1 MNNENLPDT
10 SNNQEENMSQIT
22 GTQGETSKS
31 SSTPTRTVATH
42 SLSDVAAA
50 RSAKVG
56 KPVAGS
62 TGL

>member
-1 MNNENLPDT
+1 MNNENLPET
-10 SNNQEENMSQIT
+10 SNNREENMSQIT
-22 GTQGETSKS
+22 GTQGDTSQS
-31 SSTPTRTVATH
+31 SATPARTVATH

-62 TGL
+62 S